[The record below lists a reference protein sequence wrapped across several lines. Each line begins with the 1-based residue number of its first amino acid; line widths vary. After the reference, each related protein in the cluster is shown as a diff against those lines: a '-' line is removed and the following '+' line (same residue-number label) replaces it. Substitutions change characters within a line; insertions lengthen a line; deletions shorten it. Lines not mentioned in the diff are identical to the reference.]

1 MPSSFLTNLTETHTV
16 LFSLH
21 SILRMTKSQIWRLD
35 QWASVGRPMWV
46 KEQQQVSFEGTGQLC
61 HLLAIW
67 LTNLYRQQVTEP
79 QGTLGILILLGSV

>member
-1 MPSSFLTNLTETHTV
+1 
-16 LFSLH
+16 
-21 SILRMTKSQIWRLD
+21 
-35 QWASVGRPMWV
+35 MWV